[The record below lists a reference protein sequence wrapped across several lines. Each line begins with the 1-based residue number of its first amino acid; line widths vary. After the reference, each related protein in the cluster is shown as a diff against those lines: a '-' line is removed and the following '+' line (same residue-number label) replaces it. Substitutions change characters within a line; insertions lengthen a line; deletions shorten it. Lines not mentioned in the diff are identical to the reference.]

1 MRKAGRPQGSR
12 AEATRQQI
20 ISAAQ
25 RLIAENGGESVAFE
39 AIAAEAGVS
48 RTALYYYY
56 PSKADLA
63 SAVLMSSIDWQWW
76 RHAVDG
82 APKTASFS
90 EKLRHVLH
98 TGIAGTVEAREH
110 GAVSYFNLVAA
121 SENDEALLGVIRIYV
136 ADMRETLQELV
147 DDGVCEGSLS
157 AETDKAA
164 VVEAIMGLMWSFA
177 SGMANSPNAKVSA
190 QIMKAVDF
198 ACTDTIRQ
206 LT

>member
-1 MRKAGRPQGSR
+1 MRKAGRPHGSS
-12 AEATRQQI
+12 AEATRREI
-20 ISAAQ
+20 ISAAK
-25 RLIAENGGESVAFE
+25 RLIAANGGASVALE

-48 RTALYYYY
+48 RTALYYYF
-56 PSKADLA
+56 PSKVDLA

-76 RHAVDG
+76 RHAVNG
-82 APKTASFS
+82 AQEADSFS

-121 SENDEALLGVIRIYV
+121 SENDEGLLDVLRIYV
-136 ADMRETLQELV
+136 TDMRETLLGLV
-147 DDGVCEGSLS
+147 GDGVREGSLS
-157 AETDKAA
+157 ADTDKAA
-164 VVEAIMGLMWSFA
+164 VVDAIMGLMWSFA

-190 QIMKAVDF
+190 QIMRAVDF